1 MADKEGFRVRFH
13 AIGDGAV
20 RLALDALGEA
30 EVQNGKRDARHA
42 IEHVEMIHPN
52 DIERFQN

>member
-1 MADKEGFRVRFH
+1 MAADKEGFRVRFH

-30 EVQNGKRDARHA
+30 EVQNGK
-42 IEHVEMIHPN
+42 EM
-52 DIERFQN
+52 QGTQLSMLK